1 MQQAWWNDSDKMT
14 QHNSMTPSD
23 ILHYFATPPKITHV
37 RFFFSILDALYSP
50 GLRWRAK
57 HGHCME
63 CPHGK
68 PSPNV
73 LQGLCNENTQR
84 TKVWLYIMLGYQD
97 VSYFVHKKSAKLN
110 ELNKMEGTKKHVV
123 VTVCFLTKSPAS
135 KFRSSV
141 RGWRRCRQHFLVRTF
156 YMKQYNAYFRL
167 VTDTSPSNILFKPI
181 LFRFSG
187 AVQDVDSVCD
197 GFVPCEKLCSDSG
210 CWHKQEV
217 GAGLSQLSSSPKP
230 TSLWKNRVV
239 PVLLSTREDLTKNLD
254 LLEENFSQW
263 CKLLSYQKNIN
274 KTLQWN
280 NPGIWSAS
288 TSPWQQHQFMQI
300 GFLAAQRPP
309 IQHLLLRF
317 RAWPVIVE
325 AFLGEGDVECAEEKR
340 GGPIFPP
347 CRARMEHG
355 EKIHKSEPSSG
366 PPQRR
371 TDGWPSGPWGKPIA
385 MPLY

>member
-1 MQQAWWNDSDKMT
+1 MWLWRFVFLQNRRQASSDR
-14 QHNSMTPSD
+14 QFVD
-23 ILHYFATPPKITHV
+23 DV
-37 RFFFSILDALYSP
+37 
-50 GLRWRAK
+50 
-57 HGHCME
+57 GHTTE
-63 CPHGK
+63 
-68 PSPNV
+68 
-73 LQGLCNENTQR
+73 
-84 TKVWLYIMLGYQD
+84 
-97 VSYFVHKKSAKLN
+97 
-110 ELNKMEGTKKHVV
+110 
-123 VTVCFLTKSPAS
+123 
-135 KFRSSV
+135 
-141 RGWRRCRQHFLVRTF
+141 CRQHFLVRAF

-167 VTDTSPSNILFKPI
+167 VTDTSPSNILFKLI

-217 GAGLSQLSSSPKP
+217 GAGLSQLSS
-230 TSLWKNRVV
+230 LVDQNQ
-239 PVLLSTREDLTKNLD
+239 PVCEKTELCQFFWVQEKIWQKNLD

-300 GFLAAQRPP
+300 GFLAARRPP

-325 AFLGEGDVECAEEKR
+325 AFLGEGEWDVEPAEEKR
-340 GGPIFPP
+340 GGPIFSP

-371 TDGWPSGPWGKPIA
+371 TNGWPSGPWGKPIA
-385 MPLY
+385 I